1 MENAMSVGRNGC
13 LSIRNEQAAGHTE
26 VHDPLQAGRLA
37 VLKIENDVFAD
48 AVDAFNAPAG

>member
-1 MENAMSVGRNGC
+1 MEDAMSVGRNGC
-13 LSIRNEQAAGHTE
+13 LSIGNEQAAGHAQ

-37 VLKIENDVFAD
+37 ILKIEDDVFAY